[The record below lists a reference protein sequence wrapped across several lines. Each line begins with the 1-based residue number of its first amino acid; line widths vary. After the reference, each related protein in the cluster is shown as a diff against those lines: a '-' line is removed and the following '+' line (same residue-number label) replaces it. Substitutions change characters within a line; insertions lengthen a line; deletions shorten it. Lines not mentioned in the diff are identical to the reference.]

1 MVLHDCSVGLV
12 LELIKQERECDP
24 ILSPAAFT
32 QAMAN
37 NPSLRILQV
46 EFFDPSRHNILVL
59 IKRRNT

>member
-1 MVLHDCSVGLV
+1 LV

-37 NPSLRILQV
+37 NPSLRIFQV